1 METLRRE
8 LTHAARRLF
17 RSPTFTL
24 ATLTTLA
31 LAIGANVA
39 IFTLVN
45 RVVLNPLPYP
55 ESNRLI
61 DLDHAAPGMNVNS
74 GVQSTLGLYYHYR
87 DNARTLESIALYDTN
102 DVTLTGNG
110 DPSRI
115 RIGRATQSLE
125 RVLQVP
131 PAAGRW
137 FLAEEATPGGPL
149 VAVLSHGLWVRRYGG
164 DQRILGRPIILDG
177 TPRTVVGI
185 MPPSFA
191 FPDPQVQAWT
201 PRQDPPTMVFD
212 NFSFNA
218 IARLRRDRTPGEA
231 RAELTGLIARL
242 PALYPEDPAISGIVT
257 RAKVMSAARTLK
269 DAKVGRITRVLWV
282 LLAAVAFVLL
292 VACANAANL
301 FLVRSDA
308 RQSEIAVRRALGAGR
323 SALAGYFAAESALI
337 STMGGVL
344 GLALAWIAV
353 RLLVNFSPS
362 NLPRLEEVAL
372 DATAVLYSV
381 TLITVAAVAFTGIP
395 IWRTAPATGVLHG
408 QSRGNTASRSRHRTR
423 HLLMGAQVAL
433 ALVLLVASS
442 LMVRSF
448 QKLRAI
454 DPGFAPASAL
464 TFRLGLPDREYP
476 NRRAALAAHQAIID
490 RLAALPGVTSVAA
503 STRIPLADVG
513 CGYCSLMRVE
523 GVPADQ
529 GAIPP
534 IVAFRAVSG
543 GYFQTMGTRLLR
555 GRGIERADVERRELV
570 AVVNEALVKAYFPNQ
585 NPIGARVAR
594 GTATVNAS
602 WLTIV
607 GVVPNLPNASLTE
620 ATVASAIP
628 QLYMPMSISGPPEAP
643 GLPSNGPSVAAMSYV
658 VRSASPPTGL
668 LASIRR
674 VVDTVDETLAIA
686 QVRTLEDLLDGASA
700 QMAFTMILLAIAALV
715 SLMLGVVGIYA
726 AVSYIVSQRTNEIGI
741 RLALGAEPRGV
752 AAMIVRQGGLVTL
765 GGIAVGLGAALAGS
779 RLIESLLY
787 DVSPRDPVVFATTML
802 MLLVVALTACWLPA
816 RRAARVSPVEAM
828 RAE

>member
-1 METLRRE
+1 MDTLRRE

-17 RSPTFTL
+17 QSPTFTL
-24 ATLTTLA
+24 ATLATVA

-55 ESNRLI
+55 DSDRLI

-110 DPSRI
+110 EPNRV

-131 PAAGRW
+131 PAVGRW

-164 DQRILGRPIILDG
+164 DQRLLGQAIILDG

-191 FPDPQVQAWT
+191 FPDPQVQAWV

-218 IARLRRDRTPGEA
+218 VARLRRGATLDEA

-242 PALYPEDPAISGIVT
+242 PALYPQDPATSGIVS

-308 RQSEIAVRRALGAGR
+308 RQNEIAVRRALGAGR
-323 SALAGYFAAESALI
+323 GALAGFFAAESVLI
-337 STMGGVL
+337 TAIGGVL

-372 DATAVLYSV
+372 DATAILYSLM
-381 TLITVAAVAFTGIP
+381 LIVMAAVAFSAIP
-395 IWRTAPATGVLHG
+395 IWRTVPAGALLHG
-408 QSRGNTASRSRHRTR
+408 QSRGNTVSRSRHRTR

-454 DPGFAPASAL
+454 DPGFAPSAAL
-464 TFRLGLPDREYP
+464 TFRIGLPDREYP
-476 NRRAALAAHQAIID
+476 NTRAALTAHQMILD
-490 RLAALPGVTSVAA
+490 RVAAVPGVTSVSA
-503 STRIPLADVG
+503 STRIPLADIG
-513 CGYCSLMRVE
+513 CGYCSLLRVE
-523 GVPADQ
+523 GVPGDQ
-529 GAIPP
+529 GPIPP
-534 IVAFRAVSG
+534 IVAFRAVSA

-555 GRGIERADVERRELV
+555 GRGIEQRDVERRELV

-585 NPIGARVAR
+585 DPTGARVAR
-594 GTATVNAS
+594 GTGTVKAD

-620 ATVASAIP
+620 ATAASAIP
-628 QLYMPMSISGPPEAP
+628 QLYLPMSVSGPPAAP
-643 GLPSNGPSVAAMSYV
+643 GASSNGPSVAAMSYV
-658 VRSASPPTGL
+658 VRSAIPSQGL

-674 VVDTVDETLAIA
+674 VVNTVDENLAIA
-686 QVRTLEDLLDGASA
+686 QVRTLQDLVDGASA
-700 QMAFTMILLAIAALV
+700 QMAFTMTLLAIASLV

-765 GGIAVGLGAALAGS
+765 TGIAAGLGAALASS

-787 DVSPRDPVVFATTML
+787 DVSPRDPVVFASAIL
-802 MLLVVALTACWLPA
+802 ALLAVALTACWLPA
-816 RRAARVSPVEAM
+816 RRAAHVSPVEAM